1 DQWTAGSPVFKSEVE
16 QRERELNAQRAEAR
30 KSYNVAYPKFMDGG
44 EKPPITPEKP
54 PVVYLEKNEPPGMII
69 VDTGGRKLYYVLP
82 GKRAY
87 AYPISLGRGGLTWT
101 GTQRVSRIAPLPSLT
116 PPPPLRPPPPAP

>member
-1 DQWTAGSPVFKSEVE
+1 MNLAQTASVCVLIACTGATWEASQARAEDQWTAGSPVFKSEVE

-54 PVVYLEKNEPPGMII
+54 PVVYLEENEPQGIII

-87 AYPISLGRGGLTWT
+87 AYPISVGRDG
-101 GTQRVSRIAPLPSLT
+101 
-116 PPPPLRPPPPAP
+116 

>member
-1 DQWTAGSPVFKSEVE
+1 MNLAQTASVCVLIACTGATWEASQARAEDQWTAGSPVFKSEVE

-69 VDTGGRKLYYVLP
+69 VDTGGAQHYFPASPQP
-82 GKRAY
+82 G
-87 AYPISLGRGGLTWT
+87 
-101 GTQRVSRIAPLPSLT
+101 
-116 PPPPLRPPPPAP
+116 PAPPTSP